1 MMASK
6 IKLEERP
13 SHMNKLKMSPN
24 PNDASKMSNIYSTN
38 SSNVSSLY
46 KVVPAPKHIKWRKL
60 ILYFIK
66 QLLVR
71 LEKMTNLKFRLYSS

>member
-1 MMASK
+1 MIENSSASIHDEPTSTRVSVYNNVSSMMASK

-46 KVVPAPKHIKWRKL
+46 KVVPAPKHIK
-60 ILYFIK
+60 
-66 QLLVR
+66 
-71 LEKMTNLKFRLYSS
+71 

>member
-1 MMASK
+1 MFENNSGSTITENTRVPVYHNVSSMMASK

-13 SHMNKLKMSPN
+13 NQQTRLKMS

-46 KVVPAPKHIKWRKL
+46 KVVPAPKH
-60 ILYFIK
+60 
-66 QLLVR
+66 
-71 LEKMTNLKFRLYSS
+71 LK

>member
-1 MMASK
+1 MIENSSGSTLAEPTRVPVYNNVSSMMASK

-13 SHMNKLKMSPN
+13 NQLTRLKMS

-46 KVVPAPKHIKWRKL
+46 KVVPAPKH
-60 ILYFIK
+60 
-66 QLLVR
+66 
-71 LEKMTNLKFRLYSS
+71 LK